1 MRFPC
6 QLNIQRGDA
15 VISLMV
21 SVGGKHHVYL
31 LKTQFRAQEL
41 CESRG
46 GRLGLPVPKSRCGL
60 CGRKATLNFKARDVL
75 NTRKMCKC
83 VRFLASYL
91 TSISV
96 YAAEV
101 VWFLASNLS
110 STERSRISSLFSN
123 GNNNNCDVYCSCP
136 SVKSK
141 QKQTKPEP
149 GYKHSAV

>member
-1 MRFPC
+1 MRSPC

-15 VISLMV
+15 ISLMV
-21 SVGGKHHVYL
+21 SVAGKHHVYL
-31 LKTQFRAQEL
+31 LKTQFRVQEL
-41 CESRG
+41 CESRD
-46 GRLGLPVPKSRCGL
+46 GRPGLPVPNSPYGL
-60 CGRKATLNFKARDVL
+60 CGRKATLNFKTRVVL

-83 VRFLASYL
+83 FRFLASCL
-91 TSISV
+91 ASISV

-110 STERSRISSLFSN
+110 SSERSRISSLFSN
-123 GNNNNCDVYCSCP
+123 GNNNNCDVYCPCP